1 MPDEQAPSVVA
12 ALERTVHRVLE
23 MLAAEL
29 KDLGL
34 TQGEVNALAQLDSRR
49 ACTVADLQAATG
61 QRASTITGI
70 VDRLERRGLVKRA
83 LNPHDRRS
91 FRLTLT
97 PEGRKA
103 RERVRRAFRDLD
115 GRALAAVSDRSAK
128 GFFETLKALDALHDT
143 RSNSTIS

>member
-1 MPDEQAPSVVA
+1 MPDEPAPSVAA
-12 ALERTVHRVLE
+12 ALERTVHRVLDL
-23 MLAAEL
+23 LAKEL

-34 TQGEVNALAQLDSRR
+34 TQGEVNALAQLDPRR
-49 ACTVADLQAATG
+49 GRTVAELQAATG
-61 QRASTITGI
+61 QRASTLTGI
-70 VDRLERRGLVKRA
+70 VDRLERRGLVTRG
-83 LNPHDRRS
+83 LNSRDRRS

-115 GRALAAVSDRSAK
+115 RRALAEVSDRSAK
-128 GFFETLKALDALHDT
+128 GFFETLDAFDHLYDS